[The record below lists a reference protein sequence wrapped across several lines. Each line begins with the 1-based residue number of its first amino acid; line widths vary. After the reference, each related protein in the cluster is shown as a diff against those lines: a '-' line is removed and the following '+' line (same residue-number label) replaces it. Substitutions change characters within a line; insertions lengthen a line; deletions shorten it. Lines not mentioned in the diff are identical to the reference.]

1 MDSILQSKD
10 KNYISQ
16 FNDLLK
22 MIPKKSNT
30 GAIVIVSI
38 LSLLIVIGIVLI
50 VVFQNQYNNCKGKE
64 SPLCL
69 TGNCPAN
76 TDACGA
82 SPFRYV
88 NGEIKCKYAIFQN
101 PSVPSVAPQK

>member
-1 MDSILQSKD
+1 
-10 KNYISQ
+10 
-16 FNDLLK
+16 

-30 GAIVIVSI
+30 GAIVVVSI
-38 LSLLIVIGIVLI
+38 LALLIIIGIVLI
-50 VVFQNQYNNCKGKE
+50 VVFQNQYNKCKGKE

-88 NGEIKCKYAIFQN
+88 NGTIECKYAIFQN
-101 PSVPSVAPQK
+101 PSVPSVS

>member
-1 MDSILQSKD
+1 
-10 KNYISQ
+10 
-16 FNDLLK
+16 

-38 LSLLIVIGIVLI
+38 LALLIVIGIVLI
-50 VVFQNQYNNCKGKE
+50 VVFQRQYSNCKNKE

-69 TGNCPAN
+69 TGNCPAK
-76 TDACGA
+76 TDDCGPN
-82 SPFRYV
+82 PFRYV
-88 NGEIKCKYAIFQN
+88 NGEIKCKPAIFQN